1 MARTIPAVFPGRNP
15 AMLPPRAPIETSDAV
30 DVIEGTNYAAAYNVP
45 AHWSTEHSILSR
57 LGVQVSPWPIVET
70 SAAGYVTHLAIPIT
84 TGLVAGAGLVSVA
97 VFLEA
102 LVSVANFDVRIAVY
116 TGADGVGA
124 LVGVLTYGVLAVG
137 AKMNTTIVYDGLDP
151 DTDYRVHVALKATG
165 GGASCTLYRTACW
178 DVDRAVADLP
188 G

>member
-30 DVIEGTNYAAAYNVP
+30 DVIEGTNYAAAYDVP

-57 LGVQVSPWPIVET
+57 LGVQTWPIVET
-70 SAAGYVTHLAIPIT
+70 GFAGYVTHLAIPIT
-84 TGLVAGAGLVSVA
+84 TGLVAGAGLVAVS

-102 LVSVANFDVRIAVY
+102 LVAGQTFTARMAVY
-116 TGADGVGA
+116 TGADGAGA
-124 LVGVLTYGVLAVG
+124 LVGTATTVLAIA
-137 AKMNTTIVYDGLDP
+137 AKSQGTITYDGLDP
-151 DTDYRVHVALKATG
+151 DTDYRIHVALVGAAAG
-165 GGASCTLYRTACW
+165 GSCTLYRTACW
-178 DVDRAVADLP
+178 VVDRAVADLP